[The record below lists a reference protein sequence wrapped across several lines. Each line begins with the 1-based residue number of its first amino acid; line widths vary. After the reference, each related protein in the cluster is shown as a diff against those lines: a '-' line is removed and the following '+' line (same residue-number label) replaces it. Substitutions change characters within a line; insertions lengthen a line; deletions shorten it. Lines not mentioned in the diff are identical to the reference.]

1 MLRHHHQHAQTLP
14 ELLITLSILTIV
26 IGFVTPAVGSLLQKN
41 RHTSEINQLHASLNF
56 ARSMAI
62 QTRTMVSLCA
72 GDHSCEDSRNWQ
84 GRILIFVDKNRN
96 GALDDDEQLLKAMD
110 INPRHRWHWSNFRQQ
125 TYMSFRPDGMTHS
138 LNGTF
143 TLCDQQLAIKGLVIN
158 ITGRAITSQQ
168 ADPDKCQG

>member
-1 MLRHHHQHAQTLP
+1 MLRNQNQHAQTLP
-14 ELLITLSILTIV
+14 ELLVTLSILAIL

-41 RHTSEINQLHASLNF
+41 RHISEINQLHASLNF

-72 GDHSCEDSRNWQ
+72 GEQSCEGSRNWQ
-84 GRILIFVDKNRN
+84 GRILIFIDKNRN
-96 GALDDDEQLLKAMD
+96 GVLDDNEQLLKAVD

-125 TYMSFRPDGMTHS
+125 PYMSFRPDGMTHS

-143 TLCDQQLAIKGLVIN
+143 TLCDQQLAIRGLVIN